1 MAKVRAH
8 LFITGR
14 VQGVFFRASTQEEA
28 QRHGLTGWAKNLH
41 DGRVEAVFEGEE
53 KNVTSMIAWCQNG
66 PPHAVV
72 KDISVTVEEYQG
84 EYVDFE
90 VR

>member
-1 MAKVRAH
+1 MANVRVH

-28 QRHGLTGWAKNLH
+28 QRRTLTGWVKNLH
-41 DGRVEAVFEGEE
+41 DRRVEAVFEGEE
-53 KNVTSMIAWCQNG
+53 ENVTSMIAWCQSG
-66 PPHAVV
+66 PSHAVV
-72 KDISVTVEEYQG
+72 KDVSVTFEAYRG
-84 EYVDFE
+84 EYVDFA